1 MSGMVKEKKWTGDIS
16 NSVERFEIGGFSGG
30 LSHTWR
36 VLGALGW
43 RSERVSVGKTGEER
57 KMLMEPKKVKDS
69 TQEFEKALALKEDRK
84 YVLRLYVTGTTAKS
98 VSAIRNIR
106 KICDEHLKGAYD
118 LEVIDIYQQPVLA
131 KGEQIIAIPTLL
143 KKLPLPL
150 RRFIGDM
157 SNTEQILL
165 GLDVR
170 PKKK

>member
-1 MSGMVKEKKWTGDIS
+1 MSGMGKEKKWTGDIS
-16 NSVERFEIGGFSGG
+16 NRVERFEIGGFSGD
-30 LSHTWR
+30 LSHTRR
-36 VLGALGW
+36 VLGPLGL
-43 RSERVSVGKTGEER
+43 RSERIPVGKKEER
-57 KMLMEPKKVKDS
+57 KILMGPKKVKDS
-69 TQEFEKALALKEDRK
+69 TKEFEKALALKGDRK
-84 YVLRLYVTGTTAKS
+84 YVLRLYVTGTTPKS

-131 KGEQIIAIPTLL
+131 KGEQIIAAPTLL

-157 SNTEQILL
+157 SDTEKILL
-165 GLDVR
+165 GLDFK